1 MTKTNHFRNVFYL
14 SLTAL
19 IWGVAFVFQSMGN
32 DHMGAFSF
40 TSVRYLLGSLVL
52 VPFVLLKARHPR
64 FLADSDEIPVKQVP
78 VKLTVLGGIFCG
90 LVLGCATV
98 LQQLGMKTT
107 TVGKA
112 GFITALYIIL
122 TPIFGLFLGSLRAIC
137 WCCSARSHLPSTLW
151 SSTILHRAPT
161 ACCSRVCSSLSLP
174 LRQASRR

>member
-40 TSVRYLLGSLVL
+40 TSVRYLLGGLVL

-78 VKLTVLGGIFCG
+78 VKLTVLGGVFCG

-122 TPIFGLFLGSLRAIC
+122 TNLIQRIGIIAQKRVDLGRKAVPECFS
-137 WCCSARSHLPSTLW
+137 
-151 SSTILHRAPT
+151 
-161 ACCSRVCSSLSLP
+161 
-174 LRQASRR
+174 

>member
-40 TSVRYLLGSLVL
+40 TSVRYLLGGLVL

-90 LVLGCATV
+90 
-98 LQQLGMKTT
+98 
-107 TVGKA
+107 
-112 GFITALYIIL
+112 
-122 TPIFGLFLGSLRAIC
+122 
-137 WCCSARSHLPSTLW
+137 SA
-151 SSTILHRAPT
+151 APPF
-161 ACCSRVCSSLSLP
+161 CSSS
-174 LRQASRR
+174 A